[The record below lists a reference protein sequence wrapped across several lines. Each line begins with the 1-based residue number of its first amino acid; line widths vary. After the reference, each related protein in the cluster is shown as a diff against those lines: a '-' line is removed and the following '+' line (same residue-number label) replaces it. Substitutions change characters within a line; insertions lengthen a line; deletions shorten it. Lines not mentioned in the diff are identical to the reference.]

1 MLASQYTIL
10 SIITKIH
17 NVMSDL
23 DLRFTVVYST
33 FHLSKEIQ
41 RHVRSRL
48 EVHSCLLYFP
58 FWAKR
63 PFGFTVVCCT
73 FHFEQRDCLGSQ
85 LSTVLSILSKKIPFG
100 FIVSKAH
107 FEQVK
112 FTNFWAGGL
121 QTIEHRVN
129 IYKIEH
135 WIIFWSWSS
144 SFTFLIQT
152 TWLEKNCL
160 CFGAQIYFS
169 KLIKI

>member
-1 MLASQYTIL
+1 
-10 SIITKIH
+10 
-17 NVMSDL
+17 MSDL
-23 DLRFTVVYST
+23 DLRFTVVYCT
-33 FHLSKEIQ
+33 FHFEQRDRLGSLLSTVLSILSKET
-41 RHVRSRL
+41 VG
-48 EVHSCLLYFP
+48 VHSCLLYFP

-63 PFGFTVVCCT
+63 PFGFTVVYCT